1 MGIKVGLQGY
11 TVREYMRF
19 DPLGALRKTAGIG
32 YRYIE
37 LPNYDASG
45 SAYYGLSA
53 EEWKKEAD
61 AANISII
68 GGYVTNLTEE
78 NLEKTCAFFQ
88 KLGCSRLVIPI
99 DYFPSRK
106 ILDEKCRFYNKAGN
120 LCQKYGLS
128 LYYEN
133 HYHEFQQMNGQTV
146 MSLLLSQTDPELFH
160 LSLNTYW
167 LMRGLVDPYAFFR
180 KYPDR
185 IGSIVQEDYPL
196 DQIDKFNMWN
206 FKNHHP
212 IAENIQYDKL
222 LQGNEIQ
229 NIHPVQ
235 CELFTE
241 IGEGILKLQPIID
254 LAAEIG
260 NVSYV
265 LLKQDFTRRPT
276 EFESIEI
283 SLKNYRKIRGV
294 DC

>member
-133 HYHEFQQMNGQTV
+133 HYHEFQQMDGQTV
-146 MSLLLSQTDPELFH
+146 MSLLLSQTCLLYTSRKSAGTAVPPSP
-160 LSLNTYW
+160 LSPHSDAPPSRNPHPRPWPLHI
-167 LMRGLVDPYAFFR
+167 PY
-180 KYPDR
+180 
-185 IGSIVQEDYPL
+185 
-196 DQIDKFNMWN
+196 
-206 FKNHHP
+206 
-212 IAENIQYDKL
+212 
-222 LQGNEIQ
+222 
-229 NIHPVQ
+229 
-235 CELFTE
+235 
-241 IGEGILKLQPIID
+241 
-254 LAAEIG
+254 
-260 NVSYV
+260 
-265 LLKQDFTRRPT
+265 
-276 EFESIEI
+276 
-283 SLKNYRKIRGV
+283 
-294 DC
+294 